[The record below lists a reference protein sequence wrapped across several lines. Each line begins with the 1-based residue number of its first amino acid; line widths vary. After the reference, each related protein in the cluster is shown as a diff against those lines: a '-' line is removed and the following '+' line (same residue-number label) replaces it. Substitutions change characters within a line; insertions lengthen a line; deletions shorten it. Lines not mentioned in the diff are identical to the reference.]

1 MSISSIRFRNFKALR
16 NYSFSLQRM
25 NVLVGPNNSGKSTVL
40 SAFRVLEQ
48 ALRRARARSASY
60 LQIHTGKYVHGHRI
74 PENTIPISLENVH
87 SDYTESDSSIEVRYS
102 RGNKIHLLFPAD
114 GGVTM
119 YWETTGKR
127 ASTPGAFKKAFP
139 DVVQTIPVLGPVEQR
154 EPIVADET
162 VRRAAG
168 TPVASRHFRNYWR
181 KNPDGFGRFQQLVA
195 RTWPGMSIREPER
208 PDVLDDRLTMFV
220 SENRIDRE
228 LYWSGLGFQIWCQLL
243 THISRCSESD
253 VLVVDEP
260 EVYLHPEVQRQ
271 LLGILR
277 EVRPDIVLA
286 THSVEILGE
295 ADPSEI
301 LLVDKS
307 RQSASRLRD
316 VEGVQQA
323 LDNIG
328 SIQNLTLTELARNR
342 RMVFVEGLYDYKIVR
357 RFAKIL
363 GLAELAAGSGMT
375 ALESGGF
382 DSWARIQALAWGF
395 RNTFKAELGIA
406 AIFDRDYRCEEELT
420 VLKER
425 LEGEISF
432 AHFHDRKEIENY
444 LLSREI
450 LERAVQR
457 AIEERARRT
466 GEQLE
471 VCLDI
476 DDTLESIT
484 EELESECSGQYIG
497 KYCAYFKSTGKDQ
510 ATLATEAVRR
520 FNSKWSSMESRLTIV
535 PGKRVL
541 RAVRDRL
548 RESHGITLT
557 DWKIVDCYRR
567 EEIPEDLV
575 RLIRQLDEFRSDG
588 RKDGVA
594 RAEGDASAK

>member
-1 MSISSIRFRNFKALR
+1 
-16 NYSFSLQRM
+16 M
-25 NVLVGPNNSGKSTVL
+25 NVFVGPNNSGKSTIL

-48 ALRRARARSASY
+48 ALRRARARSASLVQVY
-60 LQIHTGKYVHGHRI
+60 TGKYVYGHNI

-87 SDYTESDSSIEVRYS
+87 SDYTESDSSIEVRYA

-114 GGVTM
+114 GDVTM
-119 YWETTGKR
+119 YWETTGKLP
-127 ASTPGAFKKAFP
+127 STSGAFKKAFP
-139 DVVQTIPVLGPVEQR
+139 DVVQTIPVLGPVEQL
-154 EPIVADET
+154 ESIVTDET

-181 KNPDGFGRFQQLVA
+181 KNPDGFRRFQQLVES
-195 RTWPGMSIREPER
+195 TWPGMSIREPER
-208 PDVLDDRLTMFV
+208 PDVLDNRLTMFV

-253 VLVVDEP
+253 ILVVDEP

-316 VEGVQQA
+316 VEGVQHA
-323 LDNIG
+323 LDSIG

-342 RMVFVEGLYDYKIVR
+342 RMLFVEGLYDYKIVR

-363 GLAELAAGSGMT
+363 GFAELAAGSGVT
-375 ALESGGF
+375 AVESGGF
-382 DSWARIQALAWGF
+382 DSWSRIQALAWGF
-395 RNTFKAELGIA
+395 RNTLKAELGIA
-406 AIFDRDYRCEEELT
+406 AVFDRDYRCEEELRE
-420 VLKER
+420 LRER

-444 LLSREI
+444 LLSPEI
-450 LERAVQR
+450 LDRALKK
-457 AIEERARRT
+457 ALEERTRRT
-466 GEQLE
+466 GEPSRDG
-471 VCLDI
+471 LDI
-476 DDTLESIT
+476 SDTLESIT
-484 EELESECSGQYIG
+484 QELESECSGQYIG
-497 KYCAYFKSTGKDQ
+497 KYCTYLKSTGRDQ
-510 ATLATEAVRR
+510 ATLATEAVRI
-520 FNSKWSSMESRLTIV
+520 FNNKWSRMESRLGIV
-535 PGKRVL
+535 PGKKVL

-557 DWKIVDCYRR
+557 DWRIVDCYKR
-567 EEIPEDLV
+567 EEVPEDLA

-588 RKDGVA
+588 RTDGAV
-594 RAEGDASAK
+594 RAAGGGSPT

>member
-1 MSISSIRFRNFKALR
+1 
-16 NYSFSLQRM
+16 M
-25 NVLVGPNNSGKSTVL
+25 NVFVGPNNSGKSTIL

-48 ALRRARARSASY
+48 ALRRARARSASLVQVY
-60 LQIHTGKYVHGHRI
+60 TGKYVYGHNI

-87 SDYTESDSSIEVRYS
+87 SDYTESDSSIEVRYA

-119 YWETTGKR
+119 YWETTGKLP
-127 ASTPGAFKKAFP
+127 STSGAFKKAFP
-139 DVVQTIPVLGPVEQR
+139 DVVQTIPVLGPVEQL
-154 EPIVADET
+154 ESIVTDET

-181 KNPDGFGRFQQLVA
+181 KNPDGFRRFQQLVES
-195 RTWPGMSIREPER
+195 TWPGMSIREPER
-208 PDVLDDRLTMFV
+208 PDVLDNRLTMFV

-253 VLVVDEP
+253 ILVVDEP

-316 VEGVQQA
+316 VEGVQHA
-323 LDNIG
+323 LDSIG

-342 RMVFVEGLYDYKIVR
+342 RMLFVEGLYDYKIVR

-363 GLAELAAGSGMT
+363 GFAELAAGSGVT
-375 ALESGGF
+375 AVESGGF
-382 DSWARIQALAWGF
+382 DSWSRIQALAWGF
-395 RNTFKAELGIA
+395 RNTLKAELGIA
-406 AIFDRDYRCEEELT
+406 AVFDRDYRCEEELRE
-420 VLKER
+420 LRER

-444 LLSREI
+444 LLSPEI
-450 LERAVQR
+450 LDRALKK
-457 AIEERARRT
+457 ALEERTRRT
-466 GEQLE
+466 GEPSRDG
-471 VCLDI
+471 LDI
-476 DDTLESIT
+476 SDTLESIT
-484 EELESECSGQYIG
+484 QELESECSGQYIG
-497 KYCAYFKSTGKDQ
+497 KYCTYLKSTGRDQ
-510 ATLATEAVRR
+510 ATLATEAVRI
-520 FNSKWSSMESRLTIV
+520 FNNKWSRMESRLGIV
-535 PGKRVL
+535 PGKKVL

-557 DWKIVDCYRR
+557 DWRIVDCYKR
-567 EEIPEDLV
+567 EEVPEDLA

-588 RKDGVA
+588 RTDGAV
-594 RAEGDASAK
+594 RAAGGGSPT